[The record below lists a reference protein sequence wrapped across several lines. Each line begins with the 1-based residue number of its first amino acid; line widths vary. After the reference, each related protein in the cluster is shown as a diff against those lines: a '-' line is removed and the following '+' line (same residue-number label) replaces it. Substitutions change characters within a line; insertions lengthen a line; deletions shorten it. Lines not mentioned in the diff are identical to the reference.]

1 MIHAVRS
8 KSLFLQPL
16 QYYHTNIQSI
26 PHRCVILSRSAASPT
41 LRQCSSH
48 SSSASSVPPKNEPPL
63 RHPDWKK
70 DPQSIA
76 NKRVEA
82 RMFRGEGE
90 IIVMTPQL
98 KMRNF
103 ALATG
108 LLGFVGWVF
117 MYSVNSVGKA
127 GGEGML
133 IEEAEEARA
142 METKKEEEME
152 DVEDLMGLEVTDKS
166 LEGEIVG
173 GGSEG
178 LILSVAAPDEIARGE
193 EERNL
198 SARGSG
204 DARDGKQ
211 PRKSLWRKI
220 IFFWKKD

>member
-1 MIHAVRS
+1 MG
-8 KSLFLQPL
+8 
-16 QYYHTNIQSI
+16 
-26 PHRCVILSRSAASPT
+26 
-41 LRQCSSH
+41 
-48 SSSASSVPPKNEPPL
+48 
-63 RHPDWKK
+63 HPDWKK

-90 IIVMTPQL
+90 IIVMTPQP

-133 IEEAEEARA
+133 IE
-142 METKKEEEME
+142 EEEME

-178 LILSVAAPDEIARGE
+178 LILSVAAPYEIARGE

-198 SARGSG
+198 GARGSEN
-204 DARDGKQ
+204 ARVGKQ